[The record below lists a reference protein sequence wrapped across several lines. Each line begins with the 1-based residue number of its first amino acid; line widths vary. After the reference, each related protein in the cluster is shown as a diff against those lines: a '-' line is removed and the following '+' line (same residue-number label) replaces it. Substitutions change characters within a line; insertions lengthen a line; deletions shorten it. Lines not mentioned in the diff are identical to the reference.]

1 MKNENVIYRFQ
12 QQDNVHEIYIYD
24 EIKKT
29 GPFNWET
36 WQYEDSETSAKH
48 FKELLD
54 AIPETDEIKIYFNS
68 NGGSVDQGTAI
79 YNMLK
84 QHGSYKTGIVMGV
97 CHSIA
102 FTILQACDKR
112 IMGQGTTAIIHD
124 MWETVTGNAAD
135 LRAEADNLDVAM
147 ESCIALFMQ
156 RAKISEDRCGMG
168 QVLRTDA

>member
-1 MKNENVIYRFQ
+1 MKNKNVIYRFQ
-12 QQDNVHEIYIYD
+12 QTDNVHEIYIYD

-112 IMGQGTTAIIHD
+112 IMGQGTTAII
-124 MWETVTGNAAD
+124 M
-135 LRAEADNLDVAM
+135 
-147 ESCIALFMQ
+147 I
-156 RAKISEDRCGMG
+156 CGK
-168 QVLRTDA
+168 Q